1 VEGRKDQPARAARPK
16 SKSPAE
22 RSEEFTATQRKL
34 KEEAAARREA
44 AAKDAKKKR

>member
-1 VEGRKDQPARAARPK
+1 MEGQKSKPPRPTAK

-34 KEEAAARREA
+34 KEEASARREA
-44 AAKDAKKKR
+44 AAKSGDGRKT